1 MRIQTAFLL
10 TVLLSSAAA
19 ADDWQ
24 QTYPGTPG
32 GTIRLSTADG
42 SVTIRGWDRNEIS
55 AQVHTVGYTIGGS
68 TSNDIKI
75 VDRKLADGV
84 EIEVVFPRHG
94 WSGMG
99 WNNRHEVKVE
109 LQVPRKVA
117 LTLRTADGSVD
128 AEALSGKLD
137 IETADGSLRGA
148 DLSGDVRLHTLD
160 GSIRVTGLGGNIDAR
175 TADGSVNIDGR
186 FDRLDATSADGS
198 IHVDARNG
206 SKVATPWNL
215 RTQDGSI
222 RLAIPSG
229 LAADVLARSDDGSVS
244 SNLDLAIERRT
255 DDGHSLRGKLNGGG
269 PLVSLQ
275 TNDGSIRIDGQ

>member
-1 MRIQTAFLL
+1 MRIPTAFLL
-10 TVLLSSAAA
+10 TALLASAAA
-19 ADDWQ
+19 ADEWQ

-32 GTIRLSTADG
+32 GTVRVSTDDG
-42 SVTIRGWDRNEIS
+42 SITIRGWDRNEIS

-68 TSNDIKI
+68 GSDSIQI

-84 EIEVVFPRHG
+84 DIQVVFPKHT
-94 WSGMG
+94 WSG
-99 WNNRHEVKVE
+99 WNWNSRRQVKVE

-137 IETADGSLRGA
+137 IESADGSLRGA
-148 DLSGDVRLHTLD
+148 DLTGDVRLHTAD
-160 GSIRVTGLGGNIDAR
+160 GSIRMSDLGGNVDAR
-175 TADGSVNIDGR
+175 TADGSVTINGR

-198 IHVDARNG
+198 IQVDARTG

-222 RLAIPSG
+222 RLGLPRG
-229 LAADVLARSDDGSVS
+229 LAADLMARSDDGRVS
-244 SNLDLAIERRT
+244 SNLDLTIERRA

-269 PLVSLQ
+269 PLVSLE